1 MIMDLETRALA
12 IQCRKEALKT
22 IALDSRKWSSYARK
36 RRKSAKK
43 EMRVHAKTYAS
54 ENRMHAIY

>member
-12 IQCRKEALKT
+12 RQCQEAAMKE
-22 IALDSRKWSSYARK
+22 IALDSKKWKVYVKK

-43 EMRVHAKTYAS
+43 EIQAYAKMLAH